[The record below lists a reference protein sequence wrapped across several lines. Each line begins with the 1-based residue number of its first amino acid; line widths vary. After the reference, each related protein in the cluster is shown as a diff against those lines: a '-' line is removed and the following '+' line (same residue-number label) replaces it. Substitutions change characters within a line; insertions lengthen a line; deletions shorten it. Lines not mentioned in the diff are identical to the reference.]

1 MTDASAGR
9 TRRAAVVVDY
19 DAGSFLADCVHSLDD
34 EGVAELIVVENGDAD
49 AARATLDSHGL
60 EKTPVIATGRNLG
73 YGAGANRG
81 LAAIEHGEH
90 VVVCN
95 PDLVVHAGA
104 LDRLESALDDHPEWA
119 IVGPRILT
127 PEGVAYPS
135 ARRFPAPSSA
145 AGHALLGV
153 LFPNNGFTR
162 RYRTPGLPDR
172 PTEVDWVSGACLLAR
187 RSVLEDV
194 GGFDEGYFMFAED
207 MDLCWRVGR
216 AGWRVG
222 FEPAAVVTHHEG
234 VSRRRHP
241 YRMALAHHRSALR
254 FASRT
259 TAGPRRALLPLAAL
273 GLGARLVAIWSAIFA
288 RRAGSR
294 TQAARPAD
302 GPTTHP

>member
-1 MTDASAGR
+1 VSAAS
-9 TRRAAVVVDY
+9 AVVVDY
-19 DAGSFLADCVHSLDD
+19 DAGPFLADCVRSLVD

-49 AARATLDSHGL
+49 AARATLDAHELG
-60 EKTPVIATGRNLG
+60 KTPLLATGRNLG

-81 LAAIEHGEH
+81 LAAIERGEH

-104 LDRLESALDDHPEWA
+104 VDRLASALDDHPDWA

-127 PEGVAYPS
+127 PDGRAYPS
-135 ARRFPAPSSA
+135 ARRFPAPWVA
-145 AGHALLGV
+145 AGHALLGIV
-153 LFPNNGFTR
+153 FPNNSFTR
-162 RYRTPGLPDR
+162 RYRTPDLPER
-172 PTEVDWVSGACLLAR
+172 LTEVDWVSGAFFLAR
-187 RSVLEDV
+187 RSVLDGV

-216 AGWRVG
+216 AGWKVG

-241 YRMALAHHRSALR
+241 YRMALAHHRSALH

-259 TAGPRRALLPLAAL
+259 TSGPRRALLPLAAL
-273 GLGARLVAIWSAIFA
+273 GLGVRLVAIWSAIFV
-288 RRAGSR
+288 RRAWPGGEKTGS
-294 TQAARPAD
+294 
-302 GPTTHP
+302 